1 MLPVGVINEVMQED
15 EGAEGIIVND
25 INEVAHSAGHGCF
38 AQSDHAHFA
47 DLDQCHRDKWRCIC
61 R

>member
-47 DLDQCHRDKWRCIC
+47 DLD
-61 R
+61 